1 MSKKFFIEFENYSGL
16 KVPLSHKLYE
26 SAEAASND
34 AMKYI
39 ANGNYKSF
47 SIKKLVSEFSDE
59 GRRNNPSNKRWYSD
73 DDLTQILGNDLGE
86 YENWQDFRDY
96 FMYDINDPNFLTP
109 EDKEETMKI
118 VRDFFKENDLPIE
131 VYDYKPSAD
140 GEETIWLMS
149 KITNESKSSTKKK
162 PVKEGVLDSV
172 DDDGWMAKS
181 ELYTLAKQAIELHRM
196 INDTD
201 QLDPWMQSKISRAK
215 AYITSVKEHL
225 DYRTHGMDVDTPA
238 IPDAI
243 DHDMFFEN
251 EDFSKMSDSKLEA
264 WVKLNDTEDANPS
277 FKKKLKKAKE
287 ELSSRQTNES
297 EDPCWK
303 GYKMVGTKKK
313 GKKKVPNCVP
323 ESKITE
329 HENYETYVNDLR
341 KRGFKVYVSQEQSD
355 SGWTFEV
362 ERNGKSV
369 TIIEPET
376 GSYYIQSDDSG
387 KKYPNLKDA
396 VRAVFK
402 GKVSETTSS
411 GGIAA
416 VSQPLGTPAKR
427 LKSKKKR

>member
-34 AMKYI
+34 AIKYI

-47 SIKKLVSEFSDE
+47 SI
-59 GRRNNPSNKRWYSD
+59 
-73 DDLTQILGNDLGE
+73 I
-86 YENWQDFRDY
+86 
-96 FMYDINDPNFLTP
+96 
-109 EDKEETMKI
+109 EESAKPK
-118 VRDFFKENDLPIE
+118 KEN
-131 VYDYKPSAD
+131 
-140 GEETIWLMS
+140 
-149 KITNESKSSTKKK
+149 KK
-162 PVKEGVLDSV
+162 PNKTEKPVNEGVLDSV

-238 IPDAI
+238 IPDTI

-329 HENYETYVNDLR
+329 HENYENYVNDLR
-341 KRGFKVYVSQEQSD
+341 KKGFSVYVSQEQSD
-355 SGWTFEV
+355 AGWTFEV

-369 TIIEPET
+369 TIIEPES
-376 GSYYIQSDDSG
+376 GSYYIQHETMSGNLG
-387 KKYPNLKDA
+387 KKYPSLKDA
-396 VRAVFK
+396 VRAAFK